1 MIRLNINYPI
11 RTRQPMTY
19 ITPDVDVRAEF
30 GWFHRRGDRWVAD
43 TSGPLYTDAQP
54 LDEKFFLVSCN
65 ADRKHD
71 DPAGWGLCLIDEFG
85 NRVEIHREATT
96 SCWQPMLLQPRPRP
110 AVLPSAPSAKSADD
124 RRRSQAFGT
133 DEPATVVMADVYSGL
148 EGIPR
153 GTIKYLRIMET
164 AARPWSA
171 RRFWDGDSAYQQ
183 HAVVSMN
190 THLHVKRTYGVV
202 PVEPDGSAHF
212 RVPAKK
218 NLFFQALDEDFMEVQ
233 RMRTF
238 VNFQPGETRRA
249 SAATSS
255 DTGRRRPSAWPRCER
270 PADAPAPQP
279 GDTGPRPI
287 YYATDVQPILDKHCV
302 ECHNADRTDG
312 NLDLSGE
319 MTTLFCR
326 SYENLV
332 SRDWVKVFRENDPK
346 TGDASPIPPYTLG
359 SHASRLVQLIRQGHE
374 NVQLSREEFIR
385 LVTWVD
391 ANAPYY
397 GSYYGR
403 RNLKYQAHPD
413 FRPIPTMEMSR
424 RRGAVP
430 ELDEPAYDHDLLAIS
445 RHRRIAMPHETRAS
459 AVIFFA
465 RLLSAIQQSKT
476 G

>member
-1 MIRLNINYPI
+1 
-11 RTRQPMTY
+11 
-19 ITPDVDVRAEF
+19 
-30 GWFHRRGDRWVAD
+30 
-43 TSGPLYTDAQP
+43 
-54 LDEKFFLVSCN
+54 
-65 ADRKHD
+65 
-71 DPAGWGLCLIDEFG
+71 
-85 NRVEIHREATT
+85 
-96 SCWQPMLLQPRPRP
+96 
-110 AVLPSAPSAKSADD
+110 
-124 RRRSQAFGT
+124 
-133 DEPATVVMADVYSGL
+133 
-148 EGIPR
+148 
-153 GTIKYLRIMET
+153 MET
-164 AARPWSA
+164 VARPWSA
-171 RRFWDGDSAYQQ
+171 RHFWDGDSAYQQ

-202 PVEPDGSAHF
+202 PVASDGSAHF

-238 VNFQPGETRRA
+238 VNMQPGETRSCIGCHQGRELA
-249 SAATSS
+249 PQAKRLAAL
-255 DTGRRRPSAWPRCER
+255 ER

-279 GDTGPRPI
+279 GDSGPRPI

-312 NLDLSGE
+312 NIDLSGE
-319 MTTLFCR
+319 LTTLFCR

-359 SHASRLVQLIRQGHE
+359 SHASRLIQLLRQGHE

-403 RNLKYQAHPD
+403 RNLKYQTHPD
-413 FRPIPTMEMSR
+413 FRPIPTMETTLR
-424 RRGAVP
+424 
-430 ELDEPAYDHDLLAIS
+430 
-445 RHRRIAMPHETRAS
+445 
-459 AVIFFA
+459 
-465 RLLSAIQQSKT
+465 
-476 G
+476 